1 MGLMEAMTGY
11 RKKDPYQ
18 EALVQLDKTNPGF
31 AKFLRE
37 KNRSRA
43 REEREGRHRR
53 QEKDDFG

>member
-31 AKFLRE
+31 AKFLM
-37 KNRSRA
+37 RA
-43 REEREGRHRR
+43 HDSPTTHHGRRAVR
-53 QEKDDFG
+53 AG